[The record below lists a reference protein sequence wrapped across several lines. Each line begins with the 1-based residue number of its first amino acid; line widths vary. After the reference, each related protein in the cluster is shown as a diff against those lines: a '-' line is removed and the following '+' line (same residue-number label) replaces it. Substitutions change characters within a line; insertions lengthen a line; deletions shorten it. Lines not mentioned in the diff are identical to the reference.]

1 MCTAELSHRYFRSRT
16 ASTVGRGAMSSRQL
30 GSIVGG
36 SISMAL
42 GRLSDP
48 YPEMAEPAE
57 NHGPLGRT
65 DDASRQLEQAVRYI
79 CAKHSVVEPIQLMMN
94 AKGLPTAE
102 AYDHGFVFH

>member
-1 MCTAELSHRYFRSRT
+1 
-16 ASTVGRGAMSSRQL
+16 
-30 GSIVGG
+30 
-36 SISMAL
+36 MAL